1 MSKKIS
7 LIIAIV
13 IALVGVL
20 FVSIFGKLP
29 DYLQPKILMEKIY
42 FTDEKI
48 EYNKSNEKIYFF
60 DPKPDELSI
69 DLYSMVQYRPYDTT
83 NIDMKFT
90 VTLKS
95 GDGKPEDFIKI
106 TKTGFL
112 TFKESAVQEFTDHI
126 LVVTV
131 NSQDGSQLSDKIM
144 IMRPSTDSGEDT
156 FDDFIFWS

>member
-7 LIIAIV
+7 LILAIV
-13 IALVGVL
+13 LALVGVL

-29 DYLQPKILMEKIY
+29 EYLQPKILMEQIY
-42 FTDEKI
+42 FANEEITV
-48 EYNKSNEKIYFF
+48 NKSGEKIYFF
-60 DPKPDELSI
+60 EPTPDKLSI

-90 VTLKS
+90 VSLRS
-95 GDGKPEDFIKI
+95 GDGKAEDFIRI

-112 TFKESAVQEFTDHI
+112 TFRENSINDFKDHVLI
-126 LVVTV
+126 ITV

-144 IMRPSTDSGEDT
+144 IMRPSNDSGSDT